1 MLFALAMILIAI
13 GGGAAAT
20 YLYDRD
26 APLPARLC
34 MGACTG
40 FAAFGLIGFLIASFI
55 GLTPLALFL
64 ASFVVAAP
72 LALLLKPEYRKL
84 FQSDIYTAASETRRA
99 VLRPTPQTIAHVLF
113 YALAAL
119 LLWHIFDAAMYER
132 AGEIYTG
139 FDANLGDLPFHISVV
154 TSFAQGQNFPP
165 EHTEFAGSRFSYP
178 FLVDFVAACF
188 VRGGASLRN
197 ALFWENFV
205 LGLALVGLLQRW
217 AWKLVRDEAAAL
229 LTIPLVL
236 FSGGLG
242 WWLFLRD
249 AGASSLGIA
258 GLLQHLPRNY
268 TSVSGD
274 IFQWSNALTTLLVPQ
289 RGFLLGLP
297 LVLVVWTLWWQT
309 LGGESELQA
318 SIAPE
323 QKTKQRE
330 AKHGEAK
337 QKGKRA
343 QMQPPPALPD
353 NAGDTAFVPASSAM
367 RRMIAAGVVAG
378 TLPLIHAHGF
388 MVVMAIGA
396 CLALLFRGQWR
407 GWAAFFFVA
416 LCVATPQALLAT
428 QHSVAHSETFFAW
441 NFGWQKG
448 EHNIFWFW
456 LMNTGAFMPL
466 LVFALWR
473 GKDGAVLVARRAFM
487 FYLPFMLCFIVP
499 NFVKL
504 SPWIWDNIKVLFYW
518 YAASAPF
525 VALALVWLWRRRN
538 AWRVLAVALFV
549 SLTLAGGLDV
559 WRALSQT
566 AEQRIFDADGIAFA
580 KAIESATPPHSIV
593 LNAPT
598 YNHPVFLTGRRSL
611 MGYAGHL
618 WSHGIDYTARE
629 ADIRRIYAGAPDA
642 DALLAR
648 YKVEYVVVGTLE
660 RAALTVNEAFFQRY
674 PKVVETDGYR
684 LYKIARP

>member
-1 MLFALAMILIAI
+1 MLFATAMILIAI
-13 GGGAAAT
+13 GGGAATT
-20 YLYDRD
+20 YLYDKD

-40 FAAFGLIGFLIASFI
+40 FAAFGLIGFFIASFT
-55 GLTPLALFL
+55 GLTPLALL
-64 ASFVVAAP
+64 LTSSLIAAP
-72 LALLLKPEYRKL
+72 FALLLKPEYRKL

-99 VLRPTPQTIAHVLF
+99 VLRPTPRTIAHVLF

-119 LLWHIFDAAMYER
+119 LLWRIFDAAMYER

-139 FDANLGDLPFHISVV
+139 FESNLGDLPFHISVV

-178 FLVDFVAACF
+178 FLVDFVASCF

-217 AWKLVRDEAAAL
+217 AWKLVRDGAAAL

-249 AGASSLGIA
+249 AGAGSLGIA

-274 IFQWSNALTTLLVPQ
+274 VFQWSNALTTLLVPQ

-309 LGGESELQA
+309 LGGESEPRAQA
-318 SIAPE
+318 APE
-323 QKTKQRE
+323 PEGKQRE
-330 AKHGEAK
+330 AKR
-337 QKGKRA
+337 KGKRA
-343 QMQPPPALPD
+343 RMPPPALPD
-353 NAGDTAFVPASSAM
+353 NAGDTAFASFSSAAM
-367 RRMIAAGVVAG
+367 RRMIAAGAVAG

-407 GWAAFFFVA
+407 SWAAFFFVA

-428 QHSVAHSETFFAW
+428 QNSVAHSETFFAW

-456 LMNTGAFMPL
+456 LMNTGAFVPL

-473 GKDGAVLVARRAFM
+473 RTNGAALVARRAFM
-487 FYLPFMLCFIVP
+487 FYLPFMLCFIAP

-525 VALALVWLWRRRN
+525 VALALVWLWRRRSV
-538 AWRVLAVALFV
+538 WRVLAAALCV
-549 SLTLAGGLDV
+549 SLMLAGGLDV
-559 WRALSQT
+559 WRALSET
-566 AEQRIFDADGIAFA
+566 SEQRIFDADGIAFA
-580 KAIESATPPHSIV
+580 KAIEGATPPRSIL

-674 PKVVETDGYR
+674 PKVVETNGYR
-684 LYKIARP
+684 LYKITRP

>member
-1 MLFALAMILIAI
+1 MILIAI
-13 GGGAAAT
+13 GGGAATT
-20 YLYDRD
+20 YLYDKD

-40 FAAFGLIGFLIASFI
+40 FAAFGLIGFFIASFT
-55 GLTPLALFL
+55 GLTPLALL
-64 ASFVVAAP
+64 LTSSLIAAP
-72 LALLLKPEYRKL
+72 FALLLKPEYRKL
-84 FQSDIYTAASETRRA
+84 LQSDIYTAASETRRA
-99 VLRPTPQTIAHVLF
+99 VFRPTRQIIGYVLF
-113 YALAAL
+113 YALASL
-119 LLWHIFDAAMYER
+119 LLWRIFDAAMYER

-139 FDANLGDLPFHISVV
+139 FEANLGDLPFHISVV

-217 AWKLVRDEAAAL
+217 AWKLVRDGAAAL
-229 LTIPLVL
+229 LTIPLVF
-236 FSGGLG
+236 FSGGFG

-249 AGASSLGIA
+249 AGASSLGLV
-258 GLLQHLPRNY
+258 GLLEHLPRNY
-268 TSVSGD
+268 TSVSGG

-309 LGGESELQA
+309 LGGESEPRTQA
-318 SIAPE
+318 APE
-323 QKTKQRE
+323 Q
-330 AKHGEAK
+330 EAK
-337 QKGKRA
+337 QGKAKREGKGKRA
-343 QMQPPPALPD
+343 RMPPPALQD
-353 NAGDTAFVPASSAM
+353 RANDTVFVSASSAAM

-396 CLALLFRGQWR
+396 CLALLFRAQWR

-428 QHSVAHSETFFAW
+428 QNSVAHSETFFAW

-456 LMNTGAFMPL
+456 LMNTGAFVPL

-473 GKDGAVLVARRAFM
+473 RKDGTALVARRAFM
-487 FYLPFMLCFIVP
+487 FYLPFMFCFIVP

-525 VALALVWLWRRRN
+525 VALALVWLWRRRRV
-538 AWRVLAVALFV
+538 WRVLAAALCV

-559 WRALSQT
+559 WRGLSQT
-566 AEQRIFDADGIAFA
+566 SEQRIFDADGIAFA
-580 KAIESATPPHSIV
+580 KAIERATPPHSIL

-660 RAALTVNEAFFQRY
+660 RAALMVNEAFFQRY
-674 PKVVETDGYR
+674 PKVVEIDGYK